1 MLCNSSTCRLS
12 RLLTAPVLSSTGGL
26 FYDVHGVSRTGTPRG
41 HARGGVPVFGSAP
54 VKSVR
59 RAASAKRCVA
69 ALAHLHLVGPTL
81 PLPLSRTA
89 GARRARLE
97 DTAQETA
104 SICACRTRA
113 RRVARRGGGRQ
124 PSAQPTRPK
133 TSHGQTWQKCTGVG
147 RCGRPQRRPCEA
159 RSGQAAT
166 PSQAALGGRLNQT
179 GKAAA
184 AAPLAMATAPTL
196 TIVTRWSQEDNA
208 RNLNAFLGRGWTKCV
223 STLYLIRYAL

>member
-1 MLCNSSTCRLS
+1 MLCNSSICRSS
-12 RLLTAPVLSSTGGL
+12 RLLTAPVLTSTGGL

-113 RRVARRGGGRQ
+113 RRVARRGGG
-124 PSAQPTRPK
+124 APTFGATDKAKNKPRPDLAK
-133 TSHGQTWQKCTGVG
+133 MY
-147 RCGRPQRRPCEA
+147 
-159 RSGQAAT
+159 
-166 PSQAALGGRLNQT
+166 GGRAMRE
-179 GKAAA
+179 AAEKT
-184 AAPLAMATAPTL
+184 M
-196 TIVTRWSQEDNA
+196 
-208 RNLNAFLGRGWTKCV
+208 RG
-223 STLYLIRYAL
+223 SFGPGGYALPSGIGRQAQSNRQSSRSCTFGHGNRPDFHDCNSLESRGQCEESQCIPGAWVD